1 MECTKTF
8 SEREMERQNDVKR
21 IIEKIE
27 IDYST
32 TDLQVAYQELRNK
45 INLEKYFDYERD
57 NNQSLFYFALNVRVL
72 PEGSFI
78 PFIYINIDDE
88 NKTFEIKDWAT
99 NTYSE
104 GVIQY
109 SFSDFLQDDILNS
122 INVKY
127 PQSEFFFK
135 TQFDEKWNR
144 YLIKEFQV
152 VPQGVKREKTA
163 ISFDIIEKINKR
175 LIELDGKDFVQ
186 QMSQFFHKTEGDI
199 PYFFPNSNGQFF
211 FALYSFDSDYKTNSK
226 LTNWLI
232 LSDSQ
237 DEIENFVNQRIR
249 LIRDLA
255 SLIRIRYTRDILRKQ
270 ELESIKSAKAAIM
283 SRNMS
288 HNIGSHVMSYLKQHL
303 GSVKDI
309 VADGILSDLING
321 ENELAKKLENT
332 TENTTL
338 PFLLGLGHFISYIQ
352 ERQDFIATIATDY
365 IPYFGNINFKDI
377 IYDELNPDKRAERH
391 TERTNGKTDNIL
403 LGNIARSEGLGRNN
417 QSTSRRSGQLADIVL
432 NFQDSDN
439 NVFDGNPVVNK
450 DNPIA
455 GRENAKKALDA
466 MRKWEISVPGGVI
479 GRQAVFS
486 IVENLIRNTAKHGNW
501 RDQGKLELTFNCYT
515 KDSLTEE
522 FCNLKERE
530 ADILRRNTDKDGK
543 LKELSQ
549 EDENKLNDIR
559 KSLEKWTED
568 AVPTEEPHYW
578 GEDKKKH
585 NSLME
590 VLWYFY
596 GQSLDADDLY
606 FVTITDNVNISE
618 KAVKK
623 LRDALMEDYIDNESK
638 MIEGNKGIKEI
649 RISAAWL
656 RGAKNEEEYYNSGAK
671 LIDPQTW
678 KKAPLVYV
686 RQHSGCLQYIICL
699 QKPRKLAVV
708 SQRLPSEE
716 SEKAFKK
723 LNCRYYTPE
732 TYRKEKNKSF
742 DFILF
747 DDSNKAEKEEYSYDA
762 LKPISSSRFWK
773 LSDIAE
779 LAKKDD
785 KEEPELFKRLQN
797 VTEES
802 LNDILLILYKRL
814 SHYEAEDAIWIDDK
828 TAAAN
833 VGRDTDGITPKYI
846 KSDNITVRDGISKGV
861 HKYIYRTHHD
871 SEKEYNNFIDA
882 VNNRTI
888 ESNIFVE
895 GISGNNST
903 DRLVRNEI
911 LNDVWFYKHLHAMK
925 EQVAIFDERLFTKI
939 FGLEESHLKDE
950 GTFKIDDS
958 NRDLYRERYYE
969 EIVNSDDVQ
978 YNSFVDDNTPEEQDK
993 ILWETFKNETS
1004 PTTSIESVNT
1014 LTGFKPIVYK
1024 QKNVFVFTLIQDP
1037 NPDRQNVFNL
1047 YGLSK
1052 ESNISKAICS
1062 KIASLSWSQIDGLIF
1077 EGEITKKGDNFIN
1090 NYKRFDCM
1098 SIHQGLL
1105 DKLYEVF
1112 GIKDQQKEK
1121 ERLTRQFH
1129 QAFSTSFV
1137 NKIKSDDE
1145 NSEMIVAN
1153 KDLPFLQGLCI
1164 HSGRSKPSQID
1175 MPQKLPFIQYASIEN
1190 AVLDCKYSLVE
1201 LLDFARYE

>member
-1 MECTKTF
+1 MENSVFSKLLDKSNSWTDEDKKSLIFANITF
-8 SEREMERQNDVKR
+8 ELNGEITPGNYEFFNDFDTEGKKEKKGIIERQK
-21 IIEKIE
+21 E
-27 IDYST
+27 IRKAINSSFKAISVDNCFSLYR
-32 TDLQVAYQELRNK
+32 YLRDNK
-45 INLEKYFDYERD
+45 IRYARIERKGSSLGYNSSDVFRYSLSLD
-57 NNQSLFYFALNVRVL
+57 ND
-72 PEGSFI
+72 
-78 PFIYINIDDE
+78 INDE
-88 NKTFEIKDWAT
+88 NKAENIINSIDAQTTISQKGEKDSSKIIFLDSILKYYREDYYKAIAPTSLFTIYYYLIRPSLDNKKLNGMFFFAT
-99 NTYSE
+99 NKPIGHHALKE
-104 GVIQY
+104 MANLL
-109 SFSDFLQDDILNS
+109 SDELINILFN
-122 INVKY
+122 K
-127 PQSEFFFK
+127 
-135 TQFDEKWNR
+135 
-144 YLIKEFQV
+144 
-152 VPQGVKREKTA
+152 VKREA
-163 ISFDIIEKINKR
+163 
-175 LIELDGKDFVQ
+175 V
-186 QMSQFFHKTEGDI
+186 
-199 PYFFPNSNGQFF
+199 
-211 FALYSFDSDYKTNSK
+211 
-226 LTNWLI
+226 
-232 LSDSQ
+232 
-237 DEIENFVNQRIR
+237 
-249 LIRDLA
+249 
-255 SLIRIRYTRDILRKQ
+255 
-270 ELESIKSAKAAIM
+270 KSAKAAIM

-309 VADGILSDLING
+309 VTDGILSDLING

-338 PFLLGLGHFISYIQ
+338 PFLMGLGHFISYIQ

-501 RDQGKLELTFNCYT
+501 RDQGKLELTFNYYT

-522 FCNLKERE
+522 FCSLKERE
-530 ADILRRNTDKDGK
+530 ADILRRNTDNDGK
-543 LKELSQ
+543 LKELSK
-549 EDENKLNDIR
+549 EDEDKLNDIR

-723 LNCRYYTPE
+723 LNCKYYTPE

-762 LKPISSSRFWK
+762 LKSISSSRFWK
-773 LSDIAE
+773 LSDIEE
-779 LAKKDD
+779 LAEKDD
-785 KEEPELFKRLQN
+785 QEEPELFKRLQN

-802 LNDILLILYKRL
+802 LNDILLLLYKRL
-814 SHYEAEDAIWIDDK
+814 SQYEIGDSIWIDDK
-828 TAAAN
+828 TASAN
-833 VGRDTDGITPKYI
+833 VNRDTVGTTPQYT
-846 KSDNITVRDGISKGV
+846 KSDYITARDGIEKGV
-861 HKYIYRTHHD
+861 RKFIYRTHHD
-871 SEKEYNNFIDA
+871 SEKEYGNFIDK
-882 VNNRTI
+882 VNDGTI
-888 ESNIFVE
+888 KGNIFVE

-969 EIVNSDDVQ
+969 EIINNDDVQ
-978 YNSFVDDNTPEEQDK
+978 YSSFVDDNTPEEQDR
-993 ILWETFKNETS
+993 ILWETFKNETC
-1004 PTTSIESVNT
+1004 PTTSKESANA

-1037 NPDRQNVFNL
+1037 NPDKQNVFNL

-1052 ESNISKAICS
+1052 ESNISKAICT
-1062 KIASLSWSQIDGLIF
+1062 KIASLSWSQTDGLIF
-1077 EGEITKKGDNFIN
+1077 EGEITKKGDNYIN